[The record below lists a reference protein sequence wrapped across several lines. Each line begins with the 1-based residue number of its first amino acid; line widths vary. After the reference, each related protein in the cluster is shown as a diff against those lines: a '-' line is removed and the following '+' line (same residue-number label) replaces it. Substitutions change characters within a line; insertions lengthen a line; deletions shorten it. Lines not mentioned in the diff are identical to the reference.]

1 MLVDGKRGFILVDFG
16 QFYLLKTKI
25 MLSQFCTKFELKCGK
40 VSHTNKAFNM
50 VIQLL
55 QGSN

>member
-55 QGSN
+55 QG